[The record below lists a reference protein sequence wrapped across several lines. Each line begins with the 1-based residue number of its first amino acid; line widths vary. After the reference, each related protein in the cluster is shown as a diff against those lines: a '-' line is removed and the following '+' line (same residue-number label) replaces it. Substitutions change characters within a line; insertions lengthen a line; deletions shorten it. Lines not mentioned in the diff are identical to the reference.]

1 MTLSEKNT
9 ITECINKIKGA
20 KSIKIGRAA
29 DLVWIA
35 MKGIDGKD
43 YALHMQTF
51 FRFCNIEEVLITD
64 MDKYQPISPMTET
77 ENLNWDVKGNN
88 LFDKWCD
95 DFNKNFSDNIVIKS
109 IEINNFGDLTIK
121 FSNSITL
128 NVFVD
133 TTSNDECW
141 RFFVWHGKERHLVIT
156 GRGIQCREDNVSE

>member
-1 MTLSEKNT
+1 
-9 ITECINKIKGA
+9 
-20 KSIKIGRAA
+20 
-29 DLVWIA
+29 
-35 MKGIDGKD
+35 
-43 YALHMQTF
+43 
-51 FRFCNIEEVLITD
+51 
-64 MDKYQPISPMTET
+64 MTET
-77 ENLNWDVKGNN
+77 ENFNWDVKGNN

-109 IEINNFGDLTIK
+109 IEINNFGDLKIK